1 MFCELHLSVDQ
12 VPILEKSCH
21 VTEVQ
26 CVREAYTV
34 SPTSDVYFR
43 QDRDVDYDN
52 VDCDFHMVC
61 TMSVCFKQD
70 CDNDPED
77 NPVNHNA
84 FI

>member
-1 MFCELHLSVDQ
+1 MEETRILFCELHLSVHQ

-43 QDRDVDYDN
+43 QDRDVDHEN
-52 VDCDFHMVC
+52 VD
-61 TMSVCFKQD
+61 
-70 CDNDPED
+70 
-77 NPVNHNA
+77 A
-84 FI
+84 RL

>member
-1 MFCELHLSVDQ
+1 MFCELHLSVRQ

-43 QDRDVDYDN
+43 QDRDVDHDN
-52 VDCDFHMVC
+52 AD
-61 TMSVCFKQD
+61 
-70 CDNDPED
+70 
-77 NPVNHNA
+77 A
-84 FI
+84 RL

>member
-43 QDRDVDYDN
+43 QDRDVDHDN
-52 VDCDFHMVC
+52 VD
-61 TMSVCFKQD
+61 
-70 CDNDPED
+70 
-77 NPVNHNA
+77 A
-84 FI
+84 RL

>member
-1 MFCELHLSVDQ
+1 MFCELQLSVGQ

-43 QDRDVDYDN
+43 QDRDFDLGN
-52 VDCDFHMVC
+52 VD
-61 TMSVCFKQD
+61 
-70 CDNDPED
+70 
-77 NPVNHNA
+77 A
-84 FI
+84 RL

>member
-1 MFCELHLSVDQ
+1 MFCELHLPVHQ

-52 VDCDFHMVC
+52 VDAIL
-61 TMSVCFKQD
+61 CFSHGLYNVSLLQ
-70 CDNDPED
+70 
-77 NPVNHNA
+77 A
-84 FI
+84 RL

>member
-1 MFCELHLSVDQ
+1 MFCELQLSVDQ

-43 QDRDVDYDN
+43 QDRDVDHEN
-52 VDCDFHMVC
+52 VD
-61 TMSVCFKQD
+61 
-70 CDNDPED
+70 
-77 NPVNHNA
+77 A
-84 FI
+84 RL